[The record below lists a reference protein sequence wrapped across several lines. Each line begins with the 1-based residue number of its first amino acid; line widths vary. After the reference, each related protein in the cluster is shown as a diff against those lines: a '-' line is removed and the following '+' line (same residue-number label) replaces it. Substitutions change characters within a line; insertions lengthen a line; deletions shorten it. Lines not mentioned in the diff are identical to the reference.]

1 MCINHLRD
9 GWIIMQ
15 NNFINETQSHTTVSE
30 SADNVMLSRFINSK
44 LYVMKFSLDVKLS
57 KIMAYFDMTDE
68 KFKLFVR

>member
-1 MCINHLRD
+1 
-9 GWIIMQ
+9 MQ